1 MAVIRTGDV
10 WSLQQ
15 GERVLLSIQRVPQYK
30 SATLSF
36 SNMVIH
42 STRLRPRLPHT
53 YAGRISRF
61 RLASGLERA
70 KRLYGPA
77 ISALSTYELIQNTGR
92 DYPTMKKD
100 FLSILDLTTADLER
114 CLDVATELK
123 RRRAEGQGAPTASL
137 LAGQHVALLFD
148 KPSLRTRA
156 TFEIAVRELGGEII
170 NPTVDE
176 TLGKRETMADV
187 ARNLERWVA
196 AAIIRTF
203 KQERLVE
210 AARATTR
217 LPIIN
222 ALSDTE
228 HPCQALADMMT
239 LREHWGTLSGRVLTF
254 VGDGNNVATS
264 LVQASAMLGI
274 QVRVASPDGFGL
286 SNRVVDEAIGRNAS
300 ASVEQ
305 FIDPHKAVSGADAV
319 YTDAWTSMGQENESR
334 LRQSTFLPYQANAEL
349 MAKAKPGALFLH
361 CLPAHRGEEVT
372 DEVIEAPTSVVFD
385 QAENRLHTEK
395 ALLAMLLAV

>member
-1 MAVIRTGDV
+1 
-10 WSLQQ
+10 
-15 GERVLLSIQRVPQYK
+15 
-30 SATLSF
+30 
-36 SNMVIH
+36 
-42 STRLRPRLPHT
+42 
-53 YAGRISRF
+53 
-61 RLASGLERA
+61 
-70 KRLYGPA
+70 
-77 ISALSTYELIQNTGR
+77 
-92 DYPTMKKD
+92 MKQD

-156 TFEIAVRELGGEII
+156 TFEIAVRELGGEIV
-170 NPTVDE
+170 NPSVDE
-176 TLGKRETMADV
+176 ALGKREAVADV

-217 LPIIN
+217 LRIIN

-239 LREHWGTLSGRVLTF
+239 LREHWGTLAGRILTF

-264 LVQASAMLGI
+264 LVQASAMLG
-274 QVRVASPDGFGL
+274 VRIRIASPNGYGL

-305 FIDPHKAVSGADAV
+305 FIDPHKAVAGADAV

-334 LRQSTFLPYQANAEL
+334 LRQSTFLPYQASAEL

-395 ALLAMLLAV
+395 ALLAMLLAE

>member
-1 MAVIRTGDV
+1 
-10 WSLQQ
+10 
-15 GERVLLSIQRVPQYK
+15 
-30 SATLSF
+30 
-36 SNMVIH
+36 
-42 STRLRPRLPHT
+42 
-53 YAGRISRF
+53 
-61 RLASGLERA
+61 
-70 KRLYGPA
+70 
-77 ISALSTYELIQNTGR
+77 
-92 DYPTMKKD
+92 MKKD

-156 TFEIAVRELGGEII
+156 TFEIAVRELGGEIV
-170 NPTVDE
+170 NPSVDE
-176 TLGKRETMADV
+176 ALGKREAVADV

-217 LPIIN
+217 LRIIN

-239 LREHWGTLSGRVLTF
+239 LREHWGTLAGRILTF

-264 LVQASAMLGI
+264 LVQASAMLG
-274 QVRVASPDGFGL
+274 VRIRIASPNGYGL
-286 SNRVVDEAIGRNAS
+286 SKRVVDEAIGRNAS

-305 FIDPHKAVSGADAV
+305 FIDPHKAVAGADAV

-334 LRQSTFLPYQANAEL
+334 LRQSTFLPYQPNAEL

-395 ALLAMLLAV
+395 ALLIMLLTE